1 MLELNGRGF
10 QMGGDNRHRRI
21 VDESKRGRRGIGYR
35 QVNSEAKVGF
45 VIVYL
50 PREGMS
56 QQWWKP

>member
-1 MLELNGRGF
+1 
-10 QMGGDNRHRRI
+10 MGGDNRHRRI